1 MFVLLF
7 DFDIAKIWSLKSY
20 IKQITSI
27 LILKNSIY
35 ICKTNNE
42 WIAQN
47 QHKNKPCLRY
57 ELLFKH
63 LFMTLQQLEYIVAL
77 DKTRHFVRAAE
88 LCSVTQPT
96 LSTMVQ
102 KLEDE
107 LKCQIFDRSAQPI
120 EPTEAG
126 KLVLQQ
132 AQIILFNARQ
142 LKENVASQQHGLSGS
157 LSLAMIPTIAP
168 YLLPRFISTFR
179 NHYPDIA
186 LQVTELRTETIIQ
199 KLHEAEIDMAIL
211 ATPLNDSK
219 ILEVPLYYEK
229 FVAYI
234 SPNDPIYC
242 RRELTPSEM
251 PTENLWVLEEGHC
264 LRNQVLNFC
273 DKKVQTSTIEA
284 GSIDTLVKIVDIN
297 SGYTVIP
304 ELHIELLSEEQKLNL
319 RDIVRPEATRE
330 ISMIIRHDY
339 VREGLMNAVAESIK
353 QIIPSHMLDERLK
366 KFAIKL

>member
-1 MFVLLF
+1 
-7 DFDIAKIWSLKSY
+7 
-20 IKQITSI
+20 
-27 LILKNSIY
+27 
-35 ICKTNNE
+35 
-42 WIAQN
+42 
-47 QHKNKPCLRY
+47 
-57 ELLFKH
+57 
-63 LFMTLQQLEYIVAL
+63 MTLQQLEYILAL

-88 LCSVTQPT
+88 MCSVTQPT

-107 LKCQIFDRSAQPI
+107 LGCLIFDRSMQPI

-126 KLVLQQ
+126 KQILQQ
-132 AQIILFNARQ
+132 AQIILFNIRQ
-142 LKENVASQQHGLSGS
+142 LKENVVSMKGGLTGS
-157 LSLAMIPTIAP
+157 LSLAMIPTVAP
-168 YLLPRFISTFR
+168 YLLPKFIAAFR
-179 NHYPDIA
+179 KSFPEIS
-186 LQVTELRTETIIQ
+186 LQVTELRTETIIE
-199 KLHEAEIDMAIL
+199 KLNAAEIDMAIL
-211 ATPLNDSK
+211 ATPLDNPK

-234 SPNDPIYC
+234 SPDDPIYC
-242 RRELTPSEM
+242 KQELTPSDM

-273 DKKVQTSTIEA
+273 DHNVHTSTIEA

-297 SGYTVIP
+297 CGYTIIP
-304 ELHIELLSEEQKLNL
+304 ELHIDFLTEEQKKNL
-319 RDIVRPEATRE
+319 RPIVRPEATRE

-339 VREGLMNAVAESIK
+339 VREGLMNAVADSIK